1 MILIIKTYVNKS
13 PRYCTSVYP
22 SKKPTK
28 QRKKLG
34 PTWLAKNSK
43 FSKAKQMNRNGEGNP
58 HVCWIQNSVS
68 WFHPFRFSEYLS
80 LGENPGIHTY
90 DIYIILL
97 ILF

>member
-22 SKKPTK
+22 SKKTTK

-43 FSKAKQMNRNGEGNP
+43 FSKAKQMNRNGEGTHMFAESKIVSHDSIP
-58 HVCWIQNSVS
+58 LGSQNTWVWGRILVS
-68 WFHPFRFSEYLS
+68 THMIF
-80 LGENPGIHTY
+80 I
-90 DIYIILL
+90 
-97 ILF
+97 